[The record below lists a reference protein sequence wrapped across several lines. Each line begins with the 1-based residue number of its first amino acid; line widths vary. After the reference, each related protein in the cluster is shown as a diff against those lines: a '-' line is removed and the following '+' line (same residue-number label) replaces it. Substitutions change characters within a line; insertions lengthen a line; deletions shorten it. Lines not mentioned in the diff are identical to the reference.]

1 MFSMLASIPTAERTT
16 SHSIFSSPFAVLT
29 VTTHPFPEVSTDS
42 TEELVLIL
50 IPDFLNDF
58 SNCLETSLSS
68 IGTIVGKYS
77 TTVTSVPIAL

>member
-50 IPDFLNDF
+50 NFQRDLYTGCVLKTIPLPDF
-58 SNCLETSLSS
+58 
-68 IGTIVGKYS
+68 
-77 TTVTSVPIAL
+77 